1 MHRTILPRHQIPALL
16 MMMIFSTFVQQSR
29 ALSSAAPPVSKSYD
43 LVVIGGGSAGLTAA
57 KFAATF
63 KKSVVIIE
71 ESRLGGDCTWSGC
84 VPSKA
89 LIASAK
95 AAHTARTSESY
106 GVSTGR
112 VKVDMKAIRDR
123 MARIQQRIYEKDDSP
138 EAMKKLGIETLSGR
152 ATFQSPSTLD
162 VAGETPQRIE
172 ARLGVIVATGASPK
186 KPTDKIDGLE
196 KVEYFTYEDIFG
208 LETLPDTMTIV
219 GGGPI
224 GCELAQT
231 YARLGV
237 KVTQVATKLLM
248 REEPEVCKVM
258 EEAFAE
264 DGVERIKGRMVRVES
279 AKRGTAHKGSCKLE
293 DGSEVVITGD
303 LLLVAAGRSPNV
315 KGFGLEEL
323 GVKFND
329 KGGIETDDMLQSS
342 VNRVYAAGDCTGGK
356 QL

>member
-1 MHRTILPRHQIPALL
+1 
-16 MMMIFSTFVQQSR
+16 MMMIFSSIFPKSR
-29 ALSSAAPPVSKSYD
+29 ALSSGAPPISKSYD

-71 ESRLGGDCTWSGC
+71 ECRLGGDCTWSGC
-84 VPSKA
+84 VPSKS

-95 AAHTARTSESY
+95 AAHMARTSETY

-112 VKVDMKAIRDR
+112 VKVDMKAVRDR
-123 MARIQQRIYEKDDSP
+123 MVRIQQLIYDKDDSP

-152 ATFQSPSTLD
+152 ATFQTPSVLEIS
-162 VAGETPQRIE
+162 GETPQRIE
-172 ARLGVIVATGASPK
+172 ATQGVIVATGASPK
-186 KPTDKIDGLE
+186 KPTDKIGGLDQ
-196 KVEYFTYEDIFG
+196 VEYCTYEEIFD
-208 LETLPDTMTIV
+208 LETLPATMTVV

-237 KVTQVATKLLM
+237 KVTQVATKLLK
-248 REEPEVCKVM
+248 REEPDVCDAM
-258 EEAFAE
+258 EEVFAA

-279 AKRGTAHKGSCKLE
+279 AKGGKAHTGICQLE

-323 GVKFND
+323 GVKFNA
-329 KGGIETDDMLQSS
+329 KGGIETDDRLQSS
-342 VNRVYAAGDCTGGK
+342 VKSLYAAGDCTGDK